1 LYLKI
6 ILPFLAALCGSAQTT
21 CPPINFLNAKTVNL
35 NPTNTSHLVVLRQ
48 SDGSS
53 TAFEIA
59 NTSPYRV
66 LTTIPHFEKQFSNCL
81 PRAMPAAPG
90 KVSSP
95 APNAPGIAA
104 QPVAFAVLDSGNYLF
119 VLPVA
124 NSLDI
129 VVFDHNLQ
137 LVSETQIG
145 ALTGPGYLQGYLSPI
160 LADMNGDGKLDVVAE
175 YELELGGGEGSG
187 VQVFYGDGSGGFQPA
202 GGFSLD
208 GFLYGSMAVADLNGD
223 GKPDVIVGTGAQP
236 GKQSSSGAG
245 LVIALNKGDGTF
257 VTSTLP
263 TPDEG
268 PAAIAIADLNG
279 DGKNDLV
286 YLTSPV
292 TTNVPALNEV
302 VVALG
307 RGDGTFSPRTVIP
320 VNIASTP
327 APFGNIGTS
336 GAIAIWDMNGD
347 GIPDIVT
354 NGISILLGDGKGG
367 FPTRKDFLNT
377 AGESVI
383 LTDFDGDGKLDVVIG
398 TGNPLVLN
406 ALGFIEGTLTVFLG
420 DGAGGLAAAPIAP
433 SPIPITENAS
443 PFYFPY
449 GTVQDAALA
458 SGDFNHDGIAD
469 LALVTAFQYLTVFL
483 GNASGMLVPMFSYDF
498 SAVDQA
504 ASPTS
509 VAVGDFNG
517 DGILDLAVTVARS
530 TIARPVA
537 PASILVFLGKGDGTF
552 LTPVSS
558 NSPVVSIWS
567 LVTGDFNKD
576 GKADVAAI
584 NSSGSLAPDQV
595 VVFLGQ
601 GDGTFAPAQTYPA
614 GVQAA
619 ALAVGDFNQD
629 GAADI
634 SIANQAGV
642 SLLFGNADGT
652 MAPGI
657 SIPFSGV
664 SPVVLV
670 AADLNGD
677 GKLDL
682 VAGDAVLLGHGDGTF
697 AAPLVLPNGTGPS
710 LTVGDINGD
719 GIPDIISSDGIVLI
733 GLGDGTFTYQLTNL
747 GDGIFTSQLDNDFA
761 EYGPLVAADFNGDG
775 KLDVAIGFF
784 TTSGGTPPLENG
796 AAIFFN
802 LSQHSALL
810 SAVSAADFSEGP
822 LSPHS
827 IVSAFG
833 KHVALSTASG
843 TTPLLPTTLAGTSVN
858 VQDQTGAVSQAE
870 IYYASP
876 QQVNFVLPAGLEP
889 GAALITIKTTDGQ
902 SASTEIQIASNPK
915 LFLVDPSG
923 IPAGY
928 VVRVGSDN
936 VQTVEPIFTRQGGQV
951 QEVPIDVSTGTVYL
965 ILFGTGFDAPVD
977 TTASSL
983 RSPCPADTP
992 TPCSNDLSVTF
1003 AGPQAQFPGLDQV
1016 NVLLPSSLAGTG
1028 VSNLSFSFETS
1039 QQNLYITIK

>member
-1 LYLKI
+1 
-6 ILPFLAALCGSAQTT
+6 
-21 CPPINFLNAKTVNL
+21 
-35 NPTNTSHLVVLRQ
+35 
-48 SDGSS
+48 
-53 TAFEIA
+53 
-59 NTSPYRV
+59 
-66 LTTIPHFEKQFSNCL
+66 
-81 PRAMPAAPG
+81 M
-90 KVSSP
+90 
-95 APNAPGIAA
+95 
-104 QPVAFAVLDSGNYLF
+104 
-119 VLPVA
+119 
-124 NSLDI
+124 
-129 VVFDHNLQ
+129 
-137 LVSETQIG
+137 
-145 ALTGPGYLQGYLSPI
+145 
-160 LADMNGDGKLDVVAE
+160 
-175 YELELGGGEGSG
+175 
-187 VQVFYGDGSGGFQPA
+187 
-202 GGFSLD
+202 
-208 GFLYGSMAVADLNGD
+208 
-223 GKPDVIVGTGAQP
+223 
-236 GKQSSSGAG
+236 
-245 LVIALNKGDGTF
+245 
-257 VTSTLP
+257 
-263 TPDEG
+263 
-268 PAAIAIADLNG
+268 
-279 DGKNDLV
+279 
-286 YLTSPV
+286 
-292 TTNVPALNEV
+292 
-302 VVALG
+302 
-307 RGDGTFSPRTVIP
+307 
-320 VNIASTP
+320 
-327 APFGNIGTS
+327 
-336 GAIAIWDMNGD
+336 
-347 GIPDIVT
+347 
-354 NGISILLGDGKGG
+354 
-367 FPTRKDFLNT
+367 
-377 AGESVI
+377 I

-420 DGAGGLAAAPIAP
+420 DGAGGLVAAPIAP

-443 PFYFPY
+443 PFYFPV
-449 GTVQDAALA
+449 GNVRDASMA

-483 GNASGMLVPMFSYDF
+483 GNASGTLEPMFSYDF

-504 ASPTS
+504 DSPTS

-517 DGILDLAVTVARS
+517 DGVLDLAVTVARS

-552 LTPVSS
+552 LAPVSS

-595 VVFLGQ
+595 LVFLGQ
-601 GDGTFAPAQTYPA
+601 GDGTFASAQTYSA

-634 SIANQAGV
+634 SIANQAGI
-642 SLLFGNADGT
+642 SLLLGNADGT

-657 SIPFSGV
+657 SIPFPPGI
-664 SPVVLV
+664 SPVVLI

-697 AAPLVLPNGTGPS
+697 AAPLVLPNGAGPS

-733 GLGDGTFTYQLTNL
+733 GQGDGTFTYQLTNL

-784 TTSGGTPPLENG
+784 TTASGTPPLENG
-796 AAIFFN
+796 AALFFN
-802 LSQHSALL
+802 LSQPSALL
-810 SAVSAADFSEGP
+810 SAVSAADFSDGP

-833 KHVALSTASG
+833 KHLALSTASAAAP
-843 TTPLLPTTLAGTSVN
+843 TLPTTLGGSV
-858 VQDQTGAVSQAE
+858 VSVEDQTGTVSQAE
-870 IYYASP
+870 IYFASP
-876 QQVNFVLPAGLEP
+876 EQLNFVLPAGLEP
-889 GAALITIKTTDGQ
+889 GAAVITIKTTDGQ

-936 VQTVEPIFTRQGGQV
+936 VQTVEPIFTVQGGQV

-977 TTASSL
+977 TTSSSL
-983 RSPCPADTP
+983 RSPCLPDTS
-992 TPCSNDLSVTF
+992 TQCEHDLSVTY

-1016 NVLLPSSLAGTG
+1016 NVLLPGSLAGNG
-1028 VSNLSFSFETS
+1028 VSNLSLGFEAS
-1039 QQNLYITIK
+1039 QENLYITIK